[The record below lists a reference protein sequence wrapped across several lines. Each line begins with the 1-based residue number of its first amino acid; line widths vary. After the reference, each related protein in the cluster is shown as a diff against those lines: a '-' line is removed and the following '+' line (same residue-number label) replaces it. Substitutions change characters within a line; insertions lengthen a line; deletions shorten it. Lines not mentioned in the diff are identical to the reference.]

1 MLIELWVVLAVI
13 IIVSF
18 AYLKLNSTPRILM
31 HNTNQINTHRWDH
44 ASDYSLALCAH
55 CNKPLEGWFRL
66 EGIQCKICGVSCHHF
81 CARKIKICKLASVST
96 YKDSWSHDWKKVFIA
111 KERKCSYCSSLCGSV
126 YDNSSFQCSW
136 CAKCVHQKC
145 VDLVVPDCD
154 MGACKNYSIHPAYV
168 KMPNKKEK
176 ISLRIEKLPKDI
188 QPIVIIINPKSGGQ
202 IGETALKAFY
212 SLVNP
217 IQVIDVFC
225 DYSRLKLFEN
235 MNDLRILIAG
245 GDGTVSKLLGTL
257 YDEDWKGEKPPIG
270 IFPLG
275 TGNDLSVVFNW
286 GKGIKSRKGKNI
298 GSMIECA
305 RDVIKSACKA
315 YPSNLDRWVVRFKT
329 KSKVKSFIMCNY
341 LGIGVDA
348 KIADDFDKLRKSKP
362 YLFQSRVIII

>member
-1 MLIELWVVLAVI
+1 
-13 IIVSF
+13 
-18 AYLKLNSTPRILM
+18 
-31 HNTNQINTHRWDH
+31 
-44 ASDYSLALCAH
+44 
-55 CNKPLEGWFRL
+55 
-66 EGIQCKICGVSCHHF
+66 
-81 CARKIKICKLASVST
+81 
-96 YKDSWSHDWKKVFIA
+96 
-111 KERKCSYCSSLCGSV
+111 
-126 YDNSSFQCSW
+126 
-136 CAKCVHQKC
+136 
-145 VDLVVPDCD
+145 
-154 MGACKNYSIHPAYV
+154 MGACKNHSIHPAYV

-235 MNDLRILIAG
+235 MSDLRILIAG

-257 YDEDWKGEKPPIG
+257 YDDDWKGEKPPIG

-315 YPSNLDRWVVRFKT
+315 YPSNLDRWVVRFKS
-329 KSKVKSFIMCNY
+329 KNKVKSFTMCNY

-348 KIADDFDKLRKSKP
+348 KIADDFDKLRKTKP
-362 YLFQSRVIII
+362 YLFQSRVIFI